1 MRRTFHDDA
10 ISPVIGVMLMLVVTI
25 IIAAIVS
32 GFAGGLTGG
41 QSKPLQAKITGTFSI
56 SDGMTITH
64 AGGDSLAT
72 KDLVFT
78 IRDGPTFGANLE
90 HTTETLNM
98 SHMMVITDRT
108 RDDRG
113 PMGPM
118 IGPGPMKT
126 VYGAYY
132 MVSFNPGDSATIN
145 PEDCTC
151 DILQPGVAPT
161 DFKDKKGS
169 DGYTYEGS
177 QTAAWALCIKNQD
190 SIGKSFIL
198 EVSDTAGHLISKS
211 DVLIA
216 P

>member
-1 MRRTFHDDA
+1 MRKSFHEDA
-10 ISPVIGVMLMLVVTI
+10 VSPVIGIMLMLVVTI

-64 AGGDSLAT
+64 SGGDSLAT

-90 HTTETLNM
+90 HTTEMLDM
-98 SHMMVITDRT
+98 SRITVTTDRGT
-108 RDDRG
+108 G
-113 PMGPM
+113 PMR
-118 IGPGPMKT
+118 T
-126 VYGAYY
+126 VDGAYY
-132 MVSFNPGDSATIN
+132 MVSFNPGDSATIKA
-145 PEDCTC
+145 EDCTC
-151 DILQPGVAPT
+151 DILQPGVSPA
-161 DFKDKKGS
+161 DFVDKHAD
-169 DGYTYEGS
+169 DGYTYTGTK
-177 QTAAWALCIKNQD
+177 TAAWALCIRNPD

-198 EVSDTAGHLISKS
+198 EVGDTAGHLISKS

-216 P
+216 A